1 MGASPAERSSM
12 WASLSG
18 LSAEVVEPDFSSI
31 ERLFSFPVAKPKE
44 FVAAVPPRKEPKEVG
59 PGQGGAQTWEGAPN
73 TKSRY
78 QPNGRGV
85 FQITFLDS
93 KKSLNLNI
101 FLKQFKW

>member
-1 MGASPAERSSM
+1 M
-12 WASLSG
+12 WASLS
-18 LSAEVVEPDFSSI
+18 SPDAEVVEPDFSSI

-44 FVAAVPPRKEPKEVG
+44 QVAAPARKEPKEVG
-59 PGQGGAQTWEGAPN
+59 VGPGLGGACPPPQALM
-73 TKSRY
+73 
-78 QPNGRGV
+78 GRDV